1 MNVVVDTN
9 VLVSGIFW
17 AGKPRQLLE
26 LWVDNLIR
34 LIATPQIVSEYI
46 KVIERL
52 QKYDSELAQQWKE
65 FIVGNIEIINSNID
79 VTICRDKKDNMF
91 LECALSC
98 GSEYII
104 SGDDDLLCLKEFENV
119 KIVTV
124 ANFLKKIKN

>member
-34 LIATPQIVSEYI
+34 LIATPQIVTEYI

-52 QKYDSELAQQWKE
+52 QKYDAELAQQWKE

-104 SGDDDLLCLKEFENV
+104 SGDDDLLCLKEFEKV
-119 KIVTV
+119 
-124 ANFLKKIKN
+124 IKGISRIK